1 MSNRTILT
9 EVKQEQFVNPVENAT
24 KATLKLAL
32 PIAESTVSR
41 GDKHDLLIDADMQF
55 VGEMKFAVSGDT
67 EKVVMLG
74 PTKDSWLGWLNPQNW
89 VRQSQD
95 ELRSYIRLTPRIPLT
110 LDIQGGIGESRL
122 DLTGL
127 NITRLEMSGG
137 IGEVE
142 IILPGEMP
150 SVQVSLQVGV
160 GQIELVIPPGTGVQA
175 QIKGGVGETEIRLP
189 PNAAV
194 RIEASS
200 GIGNLDIRYPGL
212 KKLSGDDGFLGFM
225 GVDGVWETEGYNLA
239 THPIHI
245 RYEGG
250 VGQLEVR

>member
-9 EVKQEQFVNPVENAT
+9 EVKQEQFVNPLENAT
-24 KATLKLAL
+24 KATLKLGL
-32 PIAESTVSR
+32 PIAETTISR

-55 VGEMKFAVSGDT
+55 VGEMKFAVTGDT
-67 EKVVMLG
+67 EKVVMLS

-89 VRQSQD
+89 IHQSQN
-95 ELRSYIRLTPRIPLT
+95 ELRSYIRLTPRIPLA
-110 LDIQGGIGESRL
+110 LDVQGGVGESRL

-127 NITRLEMSGG
+127 NVTSVDMNGG
-137 IGEVE
+137 IGEMD
-142 IILPGEMP
+142 IILPADIPALKVGI
-150 SVQVSLQVGV
+150 QVGV
-160 GQIELVIPPGTGVQA
+160 GQVDLVIPPGTGEQA

-194 RIEASS
+194 RIEARS

-212 KKLSGDDGFLGFM
+212 KKISGDEGFLGFM
-225 GVDGVWETEGYNLA
+225 GVDGVWETEGYSLA
-239 THPIHI
+239 TNPIHI